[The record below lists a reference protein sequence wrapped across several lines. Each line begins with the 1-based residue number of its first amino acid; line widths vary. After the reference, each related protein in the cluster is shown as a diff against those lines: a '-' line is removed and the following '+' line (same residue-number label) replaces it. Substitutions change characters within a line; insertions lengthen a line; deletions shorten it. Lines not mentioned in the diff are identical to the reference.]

1 MLKNLGKIL
10 LGMMVSLVAF
20 AFAEVDPLLGE
31 PFSIERFKAGDSLQF
46 NATLIHYN
54 SEIKATDSTR
64 VDSAASSDS
73 VVPRYKGA
81 VLYVHGYNDYF
92 FQRELAEKTDSAGYA
107 FFALDLHNY
116 GRSLQPGDSLGR
128 LRALS
133 DYYPELDS
141 SLARIRMALGPQ
153 TNIVLLGHSTG
164 GLIISLYAHDRRN
177 SQTISGLVL
186 NSPFFEMNLNWFMR
200 KVAIPVA
207 SKIGKVAPSVG
218 LSTSSD
224 SVYSMSLRKEHY
236 GEWEFDISLKRPL
249 SPYQNLAWL
258 RGIHLGHVRVQN
270 GLKVQVP
277 VLVMHSSCSVDT
289 EEWVEEASRCD
300 CVLDIGHIT
309 EYGAGLGNKVKD
321 VSITDGIHDLFL
333 SRKPARDTVYSTYLK
348 FLDDLLK

>member
-73 VVPRYKGA
+73 VVPRNKGA

-164 GLIISLYAHDRRN
+164 GLIKLRIC
-177 SQTISGLVL
+177 
-186 NSPFFEMNLNWFMR
+186 NSPT
-200 KVAIPVA
+200 
-207 SKIGKVAPSVG
+207 
-218 LSTSSD
+218 ST
-224 SVYSMSLRKEHY
+224 
-236 GEWEFDISLKRPL
+236 
-249 SPYQNLAWL
+249 
-258 RGIHLGHVRVQN
+258 
-270 GLKVQVP
+270 
-277 VLVMHSSCSVDT
+277 
-289 EEWVEEASRCD
+289 
-300 CVLDIGHIT
+300 
-309 EYGAGLGNKVKD
+309 
-321 VSITDGIHDLFL
+321 
-333 SRKPARDTVYSTYLK
+333 
-348 FLDDLLK
+348 